1 MSGSENDP
9 VLLFTPPRQSQTVH
23 DSGPEDTSLQRHS
36 GNQKFHIAVPSLSLS
51 DKKKYEDLSKSSL
64 TSDVEVAIEDVDAVV
79 GEYRE
84 RKSLYYFARFQDGN
98 IYKVC
103 ASLTRSQHI
112 LMNRAHSSFLP
123 RHSRRDSVISSKIM
137 VRQWSPS

>member
-9 VLLFTPPRQSQTVH
+9 VLLFTPPRQSQTIH
-23 DSGPEDTSLQRHS
+23 DSGPEDTSLPHRQRHS

-64 TSDVEVAIEDVDAVV
+64 TSDVEVAIEDVDTVV

-103 ASLTRSQHI
+103 ASPTRSRHI
-112 LMNRAHSSFLP
+112 LMN
-123 RHSRRDSVISSKIM
+123 
-137 VRQWSPS
+137 